1 MSNAPPEI
9 PTPAQY
15 KLRPAL
21 AAPWSSARPLEF
33 MINHID
39 LCKFESGLEN
49 DQNAPEDEPDS
60 DDEEYDE
67 AEDPHAIPTAP
78 AYQEARA
85 LYRLY
90 GTTAEGHSV
99 FCAVRGFTP
108 YFYVEVP
115 PEMRWTSFM
124 AQQLAEALRAK
135 FRDQN
140 KRGNAQGIAS
150 AELVERENFY
160 GFTNGDKFQYVRLC
174 FTSMFSFNATRS
186 LIQETAI
193 AIPFVCGERR
203 FRLAEYKVS
212 HVQQFL
218 LDLGLTPSGWV
229 RLEAGRYTVSTRD
242 VAISYCQI
250 DVRCVYKAL
259 TALERN
265 EVAPFIVA
273 SFDIECMRENQDPA
287 LKIMPNAIKPGDAVI
302 QIGITLHR
310 WGDARPSYQC
320 VFTLDSCDALEGIEI
335 RSFHSER
342 ALLKAWRKYWCEE
355 IDADVITGWNIGF
368 DLNYLHDRATE
379 ICGLY
384 SFDEL
389 GKVRGERSKAR
400 KARKS
405 FRGEEA
411 RITVGGRVQVD
422 MLSVVQKDV
431 SIRLKDYGLGAVS
444 LHFLNDNKEDLDCF
458 LIWKYQLMTSWH
470 RAQIAFYCA
479 KDTLLPLRIMLKL
492 CTAPNLLEYARV
504 TNVPM
509 LDIVMRGQQIKTYN
523 LTVREAHA
531 HGILLTDPPTGT
543 LLAPLRA
550 SDVRVEGGW
559 NYYAKREQVDP
570 SAYEYVEVPL
580 SKAARSKLKAFE
592 AVPTVGKRR
601 KRDTEKGYEG
611 AIVVSPIRGYY
622 TEPIPT
628 LDYASL
634 YPSIM
639 ISFHLCYRTI
649 VLQEQYLGLP
659 GVSYRRLPLKQ
670 KNREPYPLWW
680 VENRPTLLPKILSD
694 LLAARKRAK
703 REMAAAFESGDNFL
717 GEVLNGR
724 QLALKVVAN
733 SVYGFTGADQK
744 GMLPC
749 MPVAAAT
756 TYYGRWMIEQTKR
769 IVEEHYPPAQVVYGD
784 SVTGDT
790 PVLCRDEYGR
800 VRYVRIDAL
809 FSENESQVL
818 LEKDVC
824 FPRKLWTWSDLG
836 WTPVRAVVRHRAR
849 NAIYRVRTTRGHVD
863 VTEEHSLLDAEG
875 RLVHASDLTRS
886 AQLLFR
892 APPAAIGTR
901 VVKHSYQ
908 RGWDAGASAQA
919 SASAREEPQVQR
931 QPHLQ
936 AQSTLFPED
945 ILDWE
950 ASCARLFLDGLV
962 RYQLK
967 HGRVPALSEDS
978 VACAIFCALLDR
990 CEQTHLAF
998 ESSHLGARLL
1008 DVQALEHSAAP
1019 YVYDLETECHH
1030 FAAGVGQLV
1039 VHNTDS
1045 VMVNFRRG
1053 DTREVFL
1060 SLFEVGEEAAQL
1072 CTEFFAKHTI
1082 THAVRLEFE
1091 KIYWP
1096 YILYRKKG
1104 YAAIKYETPNKGC
1117 KDVKGLAEV
1126 RRDSCNLVSETSD
1139 AVGNALLWDRDV
1151 DKAQKILLQ
1160 VLDDLENGRV
1170 PLEKLILSK
1179 TLSKKGYAN
1188 THQVQAVVAAKVAQR
1203 DPARAYRGGDRV
1215 HYLVI
1220 DIGDPNDK
1228 RGLDEKAEDP
1238 AYVMEHKL
1246 KIDYLWYVQHQ
1257 LKNPL
1262 VDVLGPVL
1270 KDPAVLFADTIRRLH
1285 NRQSGMRDISSF
1297 FTRK

>member
-1 MSNAPPEI
+1 MSDAKTEIAEPP
-9 PTPAQY
+9 TQY

-21 AAPWSSARPLEF
+21 SSPWSSARPLEF

-39 LCKFESGLEN
+39 LCKFESGLERG
-49 DQNAPEDEPDS
+49 QNEAEDEPDS
-60 DDEEYDE
+60 DDSDYEE
-67 AEDPHAIPTAP
+67 AEDDGAP
-78 AYQEARA
+78 ASTFQEARA

-115 PEMRWTSFM
+115 EDTRWTGFM
-124 AQQLAEALRAK
+124 ANQLAEAVRAK

-140 KRGNAQGIAS
+140 KRNLAQGVAS
-150 AELVERENFY
+150 AQLVERESFY
-160 GFTNGDKFQYVRLC
+160 GFTNGEARQYVRLC
-174 FTSMFSFNATRS
+174 FTSMFSFYAARS
-186 LIQETAI
+186 LLQETAL

-203 FRLAEYKVS
+203 FHLVEHKVTQ
-212 HVQQFL
+212 VQQFL
-218 LDLGLTPSGWV
+218 LDLDISPSGWV
-229 RLEAGRYTVSTRD
+229 RLEAGRYGVSPPGS
-242 VAISYCQI
+242 AISYCQI

-259 TALERN
+259 TVLERN
-265 EVAPFIVA
+265 EVAPILIA
-273 SFDIECMRENQDPA
+273 SFDIECMRENQDPE
-287 LKIMPNAIKPGDAVI
+287 LKIMPNALKPGDAVI
-302 QIGITLHR
+302 QIGLTLHR
-310 WGDARPSYQC
+310 WGDKGAAYQC
-320 VFTLDSCDALEGIEI
+320 VFTLGSCDALEGIEI

-342 ALLKAWRKYWCEE
+342 ALLKAWRTYWCEE

-389 GKVRGERSKAR
+389 GKVRGERSQAR

-431 SIRLKDYGLGAVS
+431 TIKLKDYRLGAVS
-444 LHFLNDNKEDLDCF
+444 QHFLNDDKEDLDYF
-458 LIWKYQLMTSWH
+458 LLWKYQLMTSWH

-479 KDTLLPLRIMLKL
+479 KDTLLPLRLMLKL
-492 CTAPNLLEYARV
+492 CTIPNLVEYARV
-504 TNVPM
+504 TRVPM

-523 LTVREAHA
+523 LTVREAHS
-531 HGILLTDPPTGT
+531 HGILLTNPPRGT

-550 SDVRVEGGW
+550 SDVLVSGGW

-580 SKAARSKLKAFE
+580 SKAARSKLKAFDS
-592 AVPTVGKRR
+592 APTVGKRR
-601 KRDTEKGYEG
+601 KRDTIKGYEG

-622 TEPIPT
+622 KEPIPT

-649 VLQEQYLGLP
+649 VLQERYLGLP

-670 KNREPYPLWW
+670 KNRDAYPLWW

-703 REMAAAFESGDNFL
+703 KDMATAFGSGDNFL

-724 QLALKVVAN
+724 QLALKIVAN

-769 IVEEHYPPAQVVYGD
+769 IVEENYPPAQVVYGD

-790 PVLCRDEYGR
+790 PVLCKDEHGR
-800 VRYVRIDAL
+800 ARYTRIDAL

-824 FPRKLWTWSDLG
+824 FPRKLCTWSDLG
-836 WTPVRAVVRHRAR
+836 WTRVRAVVRHRAR
-849 NAIYRVRTTRGHVD
+849 NTIYRVRTTRGHVD
-863 VTEEHSLLDAEG
+863 VTEEHSLLDTEG
-875 RLVHASDLTRS
+875 KLLHATDLTRNS
-886 AQLLFR
+886 QLLFR
-892 APPAAIGTR
+892 APPAAFGTR
-901 VVKHSYQ
+901 AVKHSYQ
-908 RGWDAGASAQA
+908 RGWKAGARAQATPDSQVFPEEILDWDAASAQ
-919 SASAREEPQVQR
+919 
-931 QPHLQ
+931 
-936 AQSTLFPED
+936 
-945 ILDWE
+945 
-950 ASCARLFLDGLV
+950 LFLDGLV

-967 HGRVPALSEDS
+967 HGRVPALTQDS
-978 VACAIFCALLDR
+978 VQSAIFCALLDR

-998 ESSHLGARLL
+998 ESSHLGARLIDLRAL
-1008 DVQALEHSAAP
+1008 DEDEDEDNRP

-1045 VMVNFRRG
+1045 VMVNFKRG
-1053 DTREVFL
+1053 DDHATFL
-1060 SLFEVGEEAAQL
+1060 SLFEIGEEAAQL

-1082 THAVRLEFE
+1082 THAVLLEFE

-1104 YAAIKYETPNKGC
+1104 YAAIKYETPDKGS

-1126 RRDSCNLVSETSD
+1126 RRDFCDLVSETSD
-1139 AVGNALLWDRDV
+1139 AVGNALLWDKDV
-1151 DKAQKILLQ
+1151 DKAQGILLQ

-1188 THQVQAVVAAKVAQR
+1188 THQVQAVVAAKVVQR

-1238 AYVMEHKL
+1238 AYVREHNL

-1262 VDVLGPVL
+1262 VNVLGPVL
-1270 KDPAVLFADTIRRLH
+1270 KDPTVLFADTIRRLH

-1297 FTRK
+1297 FTRGNK